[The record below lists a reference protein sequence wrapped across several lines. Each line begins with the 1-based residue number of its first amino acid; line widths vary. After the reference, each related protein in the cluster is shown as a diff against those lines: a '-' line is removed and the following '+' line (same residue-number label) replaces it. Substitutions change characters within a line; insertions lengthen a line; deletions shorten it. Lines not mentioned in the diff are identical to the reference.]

1 LTAAFW
7 LRARRLRIIR
17 AMKMRVSIVA
27 LALLLTSLIASGVAA
42 EWNPERFAGQETLQ
56 FLTVSADGDEHWS
69 TVWLVVLDG
78 QVYVRLGTRAADRF
92 NSSTR
97 APLVDVRIGE
107 ETFHNVRFD
116 PAPDMAD
123 TVATA
128 MADKYWFDVIAK
140 RMAHPLT
147 ARLVAQDS
155 GRI

>member
-1 LTAAFW
+1 MNMRASLVAF
-7 LRARRLRIIR
+7 
-17 AMKMRVSIVA
+17 
-27 LALLLTSLIASGVAA
+27 ALLLTSLIASSVAA
-42 EWNPERFAGQETLQ
+42 EWNPERFAGEETLQ
-56 FLTVSADGDEHWS
+56 FLTVAADGDEHWS

-92 NSSTR
+92 NTSTR
-97 APLVDVRIGE
+97 SPLVDVRIGD

-116 PAPDMAD
+116 PAPEMVDR
-123 TVATA
+123 VAAA
-128 MADKYWFDVIAK
+128 MAEKYWFDVIAK